1 MNKKIEA
8 YRRKELLAYLKEEYT
23 VLKSALQNQ
32 LDFKSMV
39 GLAGIFSII
48 FKVVK
53 KGSYEDYDM
62 ILQLLKKIKQILVTE
77 IIPDDIKKM
86 IDIEKSKLP
95 SEMKDS
101 LTDDLILSIIRK
113 FNNPVFI
120 NVIDTLIAQFSDALN
135 DN

>member
-8 YRRKELLAYLKEEYT
+8 YRRKELLTYLKEEYT

>member
-53 KGSYEDYDM
+53 KGTYDDYDM

-77 IIPDDIKKM
+77 IMPDDIKKL
-86 IDIEKSKLP
+86 IDRERMRLP
-95 SEMKDS
+95 VEMRDS
-101 LTDDLILSIIRK
+101 ITDDVIQSTIRK